1 MQLDQSHPNHKSC
14 KPMSDKSKT
23 FYSSN
28 TPFHIPA
35 PTNPRVTNPKL
46 LHPQIHLMLESWPR
60 KVSCQQQRKR
70 KHNSFDRSKSSILI
84 LRLQGSIQF
93 NPENL
98 FVLVLKNFWWQI
110 LAASNSQ
117 ILDWQECQ
125 PGVRG
130 GDQSPDYE
138 NWELFE
144 YFNIRETVLST
155 YQGDCFE
162 YFSVRLFSVLIR
174 ETSLNMLGAIQYLVL
189 NIEPKQIPCESQ
201 EPRSCISSDRP
212 LRLWFRNSSIV
223 SIW

>member
-1 MQLDQSHPNHKSC
+1 
-14 KPMSDKSKT
+14 MSASL
-23 FYSSN
+23 
-28 TPFHIPA
+28 TPPFTS

-60 KVSCQQQRKR
+60 KVICQQQRKR

-84 LRLQGSIQF
+84 LRLQGSIQS

-155 YQGDCFE
+155 YQGDLFKHAGC
-162 YFSVRLFSVLIR
+162 YSVFGAKHRTKANPMWKPR
-174 ETSLNMLGAIQYLVL
+174 TSLLYFIRQTAKALVQKLL
-189 NIEPKQIPCESQ
+189 NCVNLIT
-201 EPRSCISSDRP
+201 RS
-212 LRLWFRNSSIV
+212 
-223 SIW
+223 